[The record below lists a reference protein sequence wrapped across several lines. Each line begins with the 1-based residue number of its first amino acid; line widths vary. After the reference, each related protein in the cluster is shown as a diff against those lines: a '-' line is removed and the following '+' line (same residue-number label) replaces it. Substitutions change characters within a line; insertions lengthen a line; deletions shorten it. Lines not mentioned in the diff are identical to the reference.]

1 MMILVPFLSPEW
13 FRALGAGNVPR
24 GSSDS
29 CLCLEPSL
37 PSPLTLPRE
46 MWRAAR
52 KSFERSAE
60 LELCQ
65 WLEPGGEAAGHP
77 GGIISM
83 ASGSGRWADGPAFQ
97 MLL

>member
-13 FRALGAGNVPR
+13 FRALGAGNVLR
-24 GSSDS
+24 ESSDS
-29 CLCLEPSL
+29 CLCPEPSL

-46 MWRAAR
+46 MWRAAQ

-65 WLEPGGEAAGHP
+65 WLEPGGEAAGYP
-77 GGIISM
+77 GRIISM
-83 ASGSGRWADGPAFQ
+83 ASRNGRWADGPAFQ